1 MTSRFLLYFLLAL
14 EIRLGGLPERLWPEG
29 FMENGTL
36 IVLFDGCDT
45 NLVDPG
51 GSLRWVADGGRLH
64 RLWELLANPGLDRT
78 ELRVPIVSSDAVAS
92 NEGLLG
98 EYESVEP
105 KLGRGLAASDSDMD
119 GK

>member
-1 MTSRFLLYFLLAL
+1 MTSLFLLLFLLAL
-14 EIRLGGLPERLWPEG
+14 AIKLGVLPWRLWREG
-29 FMENGTL
+29 LIENGTL
-36 IVLFDGCDT
+36 MVLFDGCDT

-51 GSLRWVADGGRLH
+51 GSLMCVADGGRLH

-78 ELRVPIVSSDAVAS
+78 EFWVPIVLSDAVAS

-105 KLGRGLAASDSDMD
+105 KLGRDLAASDSDMD
-119 GK
+119 AK